1 MMKNRIKEC
10 RKAMGITQSE
20 LGNIVGL
27 TNNTISRYELNEREP
42 NLVMWERLARALH
55 VSPSYLVG
63 WSNAK

>member
-1 MMKNRIKEC
+1 MKNRIKEC